1 MWNLSSAAE
10 HSSLSLPSCSG
21 HPVVAVTSLEEEC
34 RGAIRICGPSAMND
48 ALSSFLAGLGGAVTS
63 PIFAMSFAAAV
74 LIAIVYHLAI
84 ARRRFAPARGPSD
97 KRMAAGTPQDLAAL
111 RARVDDLEA
120 TSARTLQRVG
130 FVRFNAFPDVGSEL
144 SYALAVVDGRGNGF
158 LVSSIYSREEVRTY
172 AKAIRNFS
180 ADKELGEEERRA
192 IELARGA
199 EKS

>member
-1 MWNLSSAAE
+1 M
-10 HSSLSLPSCSG
+10 
-21 HPVVAVTSLEEEC
+21 
-34 RGAIRICGPSAMND
+34 
-48 ALSSFLAGLGGAVTS
+48 TS

-74 LIAIVYHLAI
+74 LIAIVYHQAI
-84 ARRRFAPARGPSD
+84 ARRRFAPARGASD
-97 KRMAAGTPQDLAAL
+97 KRTAAGTPQDLAAL

-120 TSARTLQRVG
+120 TSAHTLQRVG

-180 ADKELGEEERRA
+180 ADKELSEEERRA
-192 IELARGA
+192 IELARVPQR
-199 EKS
+199 S